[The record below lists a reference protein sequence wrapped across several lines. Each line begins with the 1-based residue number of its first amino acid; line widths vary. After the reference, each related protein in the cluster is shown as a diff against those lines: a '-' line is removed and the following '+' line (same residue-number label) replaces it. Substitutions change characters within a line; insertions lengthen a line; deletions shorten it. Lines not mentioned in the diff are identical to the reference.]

1 MATEIKMPGTPPGW
15 VNALMRGMLR
25 TPLVQRVMGKMFAL
39 MTVTGAKTGRR
50 YTTPVQYLSHDG
62 EFVVLSQRMRTWWKN
77 IGTRPDVEMR
87 IEGEIVQGRGR
98 IASGEEARSVLAD
111 CLREQ
116 PRVAKFYGLEPD
128 DSGAFADEDLERL
141 LGRVAIIV
149 VTPHPIDVELEP
161 ADVVMQ
167 GF

>member
-141 LGRVAIIV
+141 LERVAIIV